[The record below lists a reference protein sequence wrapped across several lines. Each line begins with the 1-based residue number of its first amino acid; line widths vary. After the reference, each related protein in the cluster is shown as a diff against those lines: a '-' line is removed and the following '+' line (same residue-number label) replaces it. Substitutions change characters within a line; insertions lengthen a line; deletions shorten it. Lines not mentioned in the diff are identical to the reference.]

1 MSALKPSTVEEGFI
15 LSPPPLA
22 NPYTSDASYQRILE
36 WYLPSDI
43 LETVKPLLTKFAEEA
58 ISQEI
63 NEYISNAESQQPYVR
78 THNVWGARY
87 PYDRLVTSQGWKAL
101 GKWGSK
107 NG

>member
-1 MSALKPSTVEEGFI
+1 MSPLKPSTINTGFI
-15 LSPPPLA
+15 LSPPPLE
-22 NPYTSDASYQRILE
+22 NPFTSDASYQRVLE
-36 WYLPSDI
+36 WYLPSEI
-43 LETVKPLLTKFAEEA
+43 LEIVKPRLKKFAEEA

-63 NEYISNAESQQPYVR
+63 NEHIANAESQQPYVK
-78 THNVWGARY
+78 THNVWGDRY